1 MWRRALL
8 TIMSTYIDVAHP
20 NRHAPYTDIPDL
32 VMDYL
37 HYLDVVKLR
46 SPRTING
53 YYLDLRG
60 FFRYMMTV
68 WNLAQPDTPPE
79 EIDLTHITKRQISTI
94 TKRDIIN
101 YLDYARSNDNGAKA
115 RARKLSALRGFLATF
130 ATRSMN

>member
-60 FFRYMMTV
+60 FFRYMMMV

-94 TKRDIIN
+94 TKRDITWITP
-101 YLDYARSNDNGAKA
+101 AVMITVPRPV
-115 RARKLSALRGFLATF
+115 LA
-130 ATRSMN
+130 S

>member
-1 MWRRALL
+1 
-8 TIMSTYIDVAHP
+8 MSTYIDVAHP

-60 FFRYMMTV
+60 FFRYMMMV

-115 RARKLSALRGFLATF
+115 
-130 ATRSMN
+130 

>member
-1 MWRRALL
+1 
-8 TIMSTYIDVAHP
+8 MSTYIDVAHP

-60 FFRYMMTV
+60 FFRYMMMV
-68 WNLAQPDTPPE
+68 WNLAHHYQTGYYQLP
-79 EIDLTHITKRQISTI
+79 
-94 TKRDIIN
+94 
-101 YLDYARSNDNGAKA
+101 G
-115 RARKLSALRGFLATF
+115 LRPQ
-130 ATRSMN
+130 

>member
-1 MWRRALL
+1 
-8 TIMSTYIDVAHP
+8 
-20 NRHAPYTDIPDL
+20 
-32 VMDYL
+32 MDYL

-60 FFRYMMTV
+60 FFRYMMMV

-115 RARKLSALRGFLATF
+115 RARKLSALRGFFGYLCHQINELSENPTDNINLGSPKEIPAQI
-130 ATRSMN
+130 SECQ

>member
-1 MWRRALL
+1 MWRTQTGMRR
-8 TIMSTYIDVAHP
+8 IRIF
-20 NRHAPYTDIPDL
+20 RIL

-53 YYLDLRG
+53 YYSDLR
-60 FFRYMMTV
+60 FFRYDDGLEPCAV
-68 WNLAQPDTPPE
+68 DTPPE

-115 RARKLSALRGFLATF
+115 RK
-130 ATRSMN
+130 RS